1 VPILKAEKPA
11 IVNVKPEDKPKPVK
25 GDIQQTVRLNK
36 FGSVKPPPPSTKIP
50 KSAVIM
56 PGGGSNTGFSLDVQ
70 FGVDIDSKLLNN
82 TNIFLFFKTY
92 FSYISILSKF
102 QKANQNQ

>member
-1 VPILKAEKPA
+1 MPILKAEKPA
-11 IVNVKPEDKPKPVK
+11 IINVKPEDKSKLVK

-70 FGVDIDSKLLNN
+70 FGVDIESKLLN
-82 TNIFLFFKTY
+82 TNIFSKTY
-92 FSYISILSKF
+92 FSNISILSKF